1 MRQAY
6 LIYNPHAGRFP
17 SWILAERAAGVLREH
32 DWQIKMVKAEAG
44 IHITEFSHEAVEQG
58 MDAIFIVGGD
68 GSLNLALPALVNTN
82 TALGVLPAGT
92 SNVFAQEIGLPGL
105 AWTRWMAL
113 EESARRL
120 ASACIYEVDTGVCGD
135 SHFLLWS
142 GIGLDGFIVHRIEPR
157 PRWEKYFAV
166 VHYAASAV
174 WNASMWHG
182 VNLSFVVDGK
192 EISGH
197 YILAVINNI
206 HLYAGGLAQLS
217 PQAFLDDGLMDLW
230 LFKGDNLGDVV
241 QHAWDVL
248 SGRHLESEKA
258 ERIPFRSIQVHT
270 ASDLYIQ
277 VDGEPLINPEQ
288 SISIGVK
295 PRSLKVLIPEF
306 VPRDL
311 FCYTV
316 PPE

>member
-6 LIYNPHAGRFP
+6 LLYNPHAGRFP
-17 SWILAERAAGVLREH
+17 SLILAERAAMVLREH
-32 DWQIKMVKAEAG
+32 NWKIKLIKTDRGAYL
-44 IHITEFSHEAVEQG
+44 TEVTREAVDRG
-58 MDAIFIVGGD
+58 MDAIFIAGGD
-68 GSLNLALPALVNTN
+68 GSINLALPALVNTN

-120 ASACIYEVDTGVCGD
+120 ANANVYDVDIGICGE
-135 SHFLLWS
+135 SYFLLWA

-174 WNASMWHG
+174 WNASLWHG
-182 VNLSFVVDGK
+182 VNLNFTVDGK
-192 EISGH
+192 KFSGH

-217 PQAFLDDGLMDLW
+217 PSAFLNDGLMDLW
-230 LFKGDNLGDVV
+230 LFKGENLGDVV
-241 QHAWDVL
+241 QHAWDLL
-248 SGRHLESEKA
+248 SGHHLQSELV
-258 ERIPFRSIQVHT
+258 EQVPFRSIQLHT
-270 ASDLYIQ
+270 ESDLFIQ
-277 VDGEPLINPEQ
+277 LDGEPLINPEQ
-288 SISIGVK
+288 SITICVK
-295 PRSLKVLIPEF
+295 PRSLKVLIPEII
-306 VPRDL
+306 PREL
-311 FCYTV
+311 FLNNHS
-316 PPE
+316 